1 MRPASILLSG
11 LLALLSTAPCAQLK
25 ATAMG
30 GGTAIT
36 IQGNHNTV
44 SVEVPQV
51 QRLFGEISKRRKG
64 DDFLKGQITRSQ
76 SEVDALKRKLAE
88 RQVEADSLKR
98 ELAERQVEADSQ
110 KRVIGELQ
118 RQLVEAAQTNV
129 AASRNSSAPTTSF
142 DINLFRQGLKA
153 KLARTEAEIARTK
166 AEIARTEAEIAR
178 LDAER
183 TAMQAESIRLILFFD
198 EMRKTLA
205 PSRERSTPAAR
216 TAVAGLEKGDIRST
230 AALLAEREQAPPEQ
244 AQRNETATQEA
255 HLETTNVARQQDL
268 CFSTMTSVRYSSPT
282 NTPPV
287 MPLRSATSTTLATCR
302 LRSEIWME
310 PWMRID

>member
-1 MRPASILLSG
+1 MRAASILLSV
-11 LLALLSTAPCAQLK
+11 LFALLSTAPCAQLK

-88 RQVEADSLKR
+88 LQAKV
-98 ELAERQVEADSQ
+98 DSQ
-110 KRVIGELQ
+110 KRVIGELE

-129 AASRNSSAPTTSF
+129 AASRNSNAPTSSTA
-142 DINLFRQGLKA
+142 INLLKQELKA
-153 KLARTEAEIARTK
+153 KLARTEAEVARSN
-166 AEIARTEAEIAR
+166 AEIARLDAEIAR

-183 TAMQAESIRLILFFD
+183 TAMQAESIRLMLTFD

-230 AALLAEREQAPPEQ
+230 AALLAEREQPPLEQ

-282 NTPPV
+282 NAPPV

>member
-1 MRPASILLSG
+1 
-11 LLALLSTAPCAQLK
+11 
-25 ATAMG
+25 MG

-88 RQVEADSLKR
+88 LQAKV
-98 ELAERQVEADSQ
+98 DSQ
-110 KRVIGELQ
+110 KSVIGELE

-129 AASRNSSAPTTSF
+129 AASRNSNAPTSSTA
-142 DINLFRQGLKA
+142 INLLKQELKA
-153 KLARTEAEIARTK
+153 KLARTEAEVAHSN
-166 AEIARTEAEIAR
+166 AEIARVNAEITAR
-178 LDAER
+178 SEE
-183 TAMQAESIRLILFFD
+183 TIRRNLILMD
-198 EMRKTLA
+198 EIRKTLA
-205 PSRERSTPAAR
+205 SSQERNAPAAR
-216 TAVAGLEKGDIRST
+216 TAVARLEKGDIRST
-230 AALLAEREQAPPEQ
+230 AALLAEREQAAPEQ
-244 AQRNETATQEA
+244 AQRNEAAAQEA
-255 HLETTNVARQQDL
+255 HLEATKVAHQQDL